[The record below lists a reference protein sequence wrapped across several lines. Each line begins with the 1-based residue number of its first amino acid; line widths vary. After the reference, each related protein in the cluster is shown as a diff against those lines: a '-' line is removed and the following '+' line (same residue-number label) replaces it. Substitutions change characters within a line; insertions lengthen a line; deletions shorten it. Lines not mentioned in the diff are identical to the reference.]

1 MKALAICLSCAFTA
15 VSAAALADTHP
26 PLNPPKV
33 YTPSGPPPKT
43 RWKSSSSF
51 APRPGGTKQRVYGAP
66 IQGKILR
73 MQPKKAGGKP
83 VPPKS

>member
-1 MKALAICLSCAFTA
+1 MKLSTICLSCVLA
-15 VSAAALADTHP
+15 VASAAVLADGNV

-33 YTPSGPPPKT
+33 YSPNGPPPKS
-43 RWKSSSSF
+43 RWKSSSSL

-66 IQGKILR
+66 IQGRIFK
-73 MQPKKAGGKP
+73 MQPKKTGGRP